1 MMADMPVTFAAA
13 NLHIDIKAESIFH
26 IGEFPVT
33 NSMLMGAFGY
43 ALVIWLFFAAKIKVG
58 SKQFTKSLKKKKK
71 VILQV
76 RLLGFLKCF
85 TVQFARLS
93 RMIK

>member
-33 NSMLMGAFGY
+33 NSMLMGVFGY
-43 ALVIWLFFAAKIKVG
+43 ALVILAVFLL
-58 SKQFTKSLKKKKK
+58 SEDQLKLAKK